1 MYKILLITT
10 SRCEACNI
18 AKSHIIDALKG
29 YNDISLEIKDRKEVD
44 RYFLKENKVKDFP
57 TTIYMI
63 DNKVVSKSCGTYPMI
78 VYKHWIKLYFRE
90 SAINFK

>member
-44 RYFLKENKVKDFP
+44 RYFKGK
-57 TTIYMI
+57 
-63 DNKVVSKSCGTYPMI
+63 
-78 VYKHWIKLYFRE
+78 
-90 SAINFK
+90 